1 MLRQPMTVANSFHRF
16 AALLISLLPAG
27 LAASPYASAGDVV
40 LRHQVQLLQD
50 EALLDGIA
58 TTWPY
63 NLGDLYY
70 NLQEGAYSGSDYWF
84 VGQNLTERLEV
95 ENNLGIGQT
104 QLFVNAGTASQPLRT
119 FSSSSRG
126 NLESGVRTPV
136 MGDHYAANVSVAY
149 ANNPADD
156 EHLRLDGSYI
166 GVSLWDWT
174 LAVDYVE
181 RWWGPG
187 WEGSLIL
194 SNNARPFPAVSLT
207 RNVSTASELPVV
219 RWLGSWT
226 FTSFMGILN
235 DDSVQSANNP
245 LFWGLRA
252 EVRPFDCLTIGISR
266 TAQWA
271 GHGRSRSL
279 KTFWNVL
286 IGRDNTGPSLSFADE
301 PGNQLAGMDFRL
313 KPLKKLP
320 AALYGQV
327 VGEDAG
333 GMVPSKLMFLSGV
346 ETWGLFRPIDKATWR
361 LHVEY
366 ADTSAR
372 YNLTGNADD
381 VYSFA
386 YNHHLYRQGYRYKG
400 LSLGH
405 AMDGDGTMLSAG
417 FLLSEEGGRYWGLLL
432 RRTLLNRH
440 SDPSY
445 ANVHTVSRSRA
456 DVNSAELY
464 GGIPIG
470 AFDLQWSV
478 SWMDYGSAKLIGISS
493 DVQGAVSLSYSF

>member
-1 MLRQPMTVANSFHRF
+1 MSAHLSSYRF
-16 AALLISLLPAG
+16 TALLIGLLPAG
-27 LAASPYASAGDVV
+27 LAASPFAPVGDVV

-50 EALLDGIA
+50 EGVLDGIA

-70 NLQEGAYSGSDYWF
+70 NLQEGAVSGSDYWF
-84 VGQNLTERLEV
+84 LGQDLTERLEV
-95 ENNLGIGQT
+95 ENNLGVGQT

-119 FSSSSRG
+119 FSSFSRG
-126 NLESGVRTPV
+126 NLESGVRTSL
-136 MGDHYAANVSVAY
+136 MGNHYAANVSVAY

-166 GVSLWDWT
+166 GVSAFDWT
-174 LAVDYVE
+174 LALDYTE

-194 SNNARPFPAVSLT
+194 SNNARPFPAVSRT
-207 RNVSTASELPVV
+207 RNVSTASALPGG
-219 RWLGSWT
+219 RWLGNWT
-226 FTSFMGILN
+226 FTTFMGILN
-235 DDSVQSANNP
+235 DDGAQSVNNP

-279 KTFWNVL
+279 KTFWNL
-286 IGRDNTGPSLSFADE
+286 LAGRDNNGGSLSVSQE
-301 PGNQLAGMDFRL
+301 PGNQLAGMDFRY
-313 KPLKKLP
+313 KPIKKLP

-327 VGEDAG
+327 IGEDAG
-333 GMVPSKLMFLSGV
+333 GMIPSKLMFLAGA

-372 YNLTGNADD
+372 YNLQGNPDN
-381 VYSFA
+381 VYRFA
-386 YNHHLYRQGYRYKG
+386 YNHHIYKQGYRYKG

-417 FLLSEEGGRYWGLLL
+417 FLLSEEGGRYWGLLV
-432 RRTLLNRH
+432 RHTLLDRH
-440 SDPSY
+440 DDPSY
-445 ANVHTVSRSRA
+445 ANVHTVSRGRA
-456 DVNSAELY
+456 TLNSVELY
-464 GGIPIG
+464 GGIPFG
-470 AFDLQWSV
+470 SFDIQWSL
-478 SWMDYGSAKLIGISS
+478 SWMDYGDAKLIGISS
-493 DVQGAVSLSYSF
+493 DMQGAVSLSWSF